1 MASLESVWGGTLWAV
16 ALALAAGLWKGQGAE
31 WVRAVPK
38 LPPFKGCGLV
48 GGGATAQL
56 IPAGAQEAE
65 MREMATKFR
74 HRECLTQVITSFLFY
89 ALLKNSLPTQRS

>member
-1 MASLESVWGGTLWAV
+1 MASLESVWGEMLWA
-16 ALALAAGLWKGQGAE
+16 AELALAEGLWKGQCAE

-56 IPAGAQEAE
+56 IPAGAQEANRDE
-65 MREMATKFR
+65 RNGNKGQAQGVFDPS
-74 HRECLTQVITSFLFY
+74 HHFFFVLC
-89 ALLKNSLPTQRS
+89 PT